1 MMKVLRKGIKI
12 MISFTTEV
20 NGIKY
25 IVDYYMQNGPVAIA
39 EFTKDESVI
48 ERPVKE
54 LMKDKLNT
62 LDKKL
67 DEFSSFQEISN
78 FIIDNGVHMATFHIT
93 SESLRT
99 PYRFEI
105 LNNRID
111 KVRKHIEK
119 HMKKRREELESIGA
133 FSMWEEYIIGNK
145 SI

>member
-1 MMKVLRKGIKI
+1 
-12 MISFTTEV
+12 
-20 NGIKY
+20 
-25 IVDYYMQNGPVAIA
+25 
-39 EFTKDESVI
+39 
-48 ERPVKE
+48 
-54 LMKDKLNT
+54 
-62 LDKKL
+62 
-67 DEFSSFQEISN
+67 
-78 FIIDNGVHMATFHIT
+78 MATFHVT